1 MIGITDITFLHSL
14 MAVSYFLK
22 ALKKA
27 ANKTTSIWIEINE
40 TENFNILQRT

>member
-14 MAVSYFLK
+14 MTVSYFSK

-27 ANKTTSIWIEINE
+27 SNKTTSIWVEMNE